1 MHGLLDADE
10 NASVQDRRGLRLE
23 ETSYEREPVCSS

>member
-10 NASVQDRRGLRLE
+10 NAVQDRRGLRLE
-23 ETSYEREPVCSS
+23 ETSYERSRFALL